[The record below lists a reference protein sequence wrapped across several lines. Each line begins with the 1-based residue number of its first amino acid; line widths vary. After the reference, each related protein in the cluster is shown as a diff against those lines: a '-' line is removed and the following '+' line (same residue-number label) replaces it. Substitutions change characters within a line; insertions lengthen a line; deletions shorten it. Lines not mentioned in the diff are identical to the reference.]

1 MSVLY
6 LPEVRFYF
14 KELAQ
19 ILFQENYFGIEK
31 NAIKYVE
38 ELFNDIN
45 TLLPVK
51 PKRPAPEYF
60 NNLRKRLIL
69 CNFQKE

>member
-19 ILFQENYFGIEK
+19 ILFQENYFGIEE
-31 NAIKYVE
+31 NAI
-38 ELFNDIN
+38 I
-45 TLLPVK
+45 
-51 PKRPAPEYF
+51 
-60 NNLRKRLIL
+60 
-69 CNFQKE
+69 C